1 MIKDILCP
9 FCQRHHPFEEGVNK
23 LTFYCS
29 AVELNITLDI
39 FSPRRQHEWQEH
51 KKGEVCKCDQSLQ
64 PE

>member
-9 FCQRHHPFEEGVNK
+9 FCQRHHPFEEGVNH

-29 AVELNITLDI
+29 AVELSITMDI
-39 FSPRRQHEWQEH
+39 FSPRRQKEWQER
-51 KKGEVCKCDQSLQ
+51 KTGDKCDQSLQ